1 MVPKWLVLKP
11 QKSLILPLSKQIA
24 TVASAS
30 LKEVEIA
37 LFSAKEAFPTWASSS
52 IEVRQNWM
60 QKLRDEVVANEDLLR
75 ECVHYE
81 MGKPWAQTHEDWD
94 RLVASLEFYS

>member
-1 MVPKWLVLKP
+1 MNFPNMMYLDGAQVSGTETTEVFNPATEEKIV
-11 QKSLILPLSKQIA
+11 

-37 LFSAKEAFPTWASSS
+37 LLSAKKAFQNWASSS

-60 QKLRDEVVANEDLLR
+60 AKLRDEVVANQNFLR
-75 ECVHYE
+75 ECVHFE
-81 MGKPWAQTHEDWD
+81 MG
-94 RLVASLEFYS
+94 